1 MADMVIIMGSG
12 PGVLNA
18 QHMTRGPDHQIVAIN
33 NAWRVRNDW
42 DWLVHPE
49 DFPKDRQP
57 QVLASNQAIIG
68 AKDYVRV
75 QNRYGGFV
83 YAGGTM
89 AFTAAYWALGALKPR
104 VIAMIGCDMIYPQKG
119 PTHFYGTGTAD
130 PLRDDVTLRSL
141 EAKSARLW
149 VLAAQAGCAVVNLS
163 DAPCS
168 RLLYPRSG
176 FSQLA
181 TTEEEHPKVTKA
193 ILKSLIHD
201 AHDFVILD
209 RSRIAVA
216 VIELDSAED
225 DKREEQAR
233 RAGLPIIRVKDP
245 RVSSSEM
252 AKRLSGILK

>member
-68 AKDYVRV
+68 AKDYVPV

-149 VLAAQAGCAVVNLS
+149 VLAAGAGCAVVNLS

-168 RLLYPRSG
+168 RLLYPRAG

-181 TTEEEHPKVTKA
+181 TAKPPRFDGASVAKA
-193 ILKSLIHD
+193 Q
-201 AHDFVILD
+201 
-209 RSRIAVA
+209 
-216 VIELDSAED
+216 SAEA
-225 DKREEQAR
+225 KAGYFVASGKYWKEQQRFDVDVIDHIDQLWLMAAEQR
-233 RAGLPIIRVKDP
+233 R
-245 RVSSSEM
+245 M
-252 AKRLSGILK
+252 AA